1 MIQHNILNVKLA
13 NSQLNKL
20 ESGIKNDTG
29 LTSNLS
35 PNVVGNSNIK
45 TYFWYRLLLTNAQVL
60 MIHRAFVNGLSVKIK
75 LPKTQPS
82 KMVLLGESIFGYLPW
97 VL

>member
-45 TYFWYRLLLTNAQVL
+45 TYF
-60 MIHRAFVNGLSVKIK
+60 
-75 LPKTQPS
+75 
-82 KMVLLGESIFGYLPW
+82 
-97 VL
+97 